1 MSVYTL
7 ASKSSPVA
15 PYSIHFHLFSPSLF
29 FPHYFLLCILYL
41 PFQFIILYYVVAHTL
56 LQISPLLLF
65 FFLFGVY
72 IFYSLPCCLCLPS
85 VILFVWVKWFCG
97 FLSLSFSFIHSY
109 SFSRLVSVCLCLP
122 VCTHGWRS
130 SGFQTDVQWQHL
142 KRASDLGQWAT
153 HFSCIHL
160 H

>member
-65 FFLFGVY
+65 FFIWCIHFLQ
-72 IFYSLPCCLCLPS
+72 SAM
-85 VILFVWVKWFCG
+85 LFVFAICHPVCVSKMILWI
-97 FLSLSFSFIHSY
+97 SLTFFFIHSLVFFL
-109 SFSRLVSVCLCLP
+109 SSRVRVFVSASVHTWLTIFWLSDR
-122 VCTHGWRS
+122 CTM
-130 SGFQTDVQWQHL
+130 TAL
-142 KRASDLGQWAT
+142 EEGQ
-153 HFSCIHL
+153 
-160 H
+160 